1 MNKEIELI
9 IKKNYIISKQVDLV
23 NIANYVGR
31 KKITYKIQGSKGKM
45 TSEINQLVDQL
56 NDISDAISQ
65 LLLDTSKSVAN
76 IVTMFEKSDTD
87 MSNAIDRIE

>member
-9 IKKNYIISKQVDLV
+9 IKKNYIISKQIELM
-23 NIANYVGR
+23 NISNCVSR
-31 KKITYKIQGSKGKM
+31 KKITYKLQGSKGKM
-45 TSEINQLVDQL
+45 TSEINHLVDQL

-65 LLLDTSKSVAN
+65 LLLDTSKSVSN

-87 MSNAIDRIE
+87 MSKAIDRIE

>member
-31 KKITYKIQGSKGKM
+31 KKITYKLQGSKGKM

>member
-31 KKITYKIQGSKGKM
+31 KKITYKLQGSKGKM

-87 MSNAIDRIE
+87 MTNAIDRIE

>member
-31 KKITYKIQGSKGKM
+31 KKITYKLQGSKGKM

-56 NDISDAISQ
+56 NDISDAVSQ

>member
-1 MNKEIELI
+1 MNKEIDLI
-9 IKKNYIISKQVDLV
+9 IKKNYIISKQVVLV

-31 KKITYKIQGSKGKM
+31 KKITYKLQGSKGKM

>member
-1 MNKEIELI
+1 M
-9 IKKNYIISKQVDLV
+9 

-31 KKITYKIQGSKGKM
+31 KKITYKLQGSKGKM

>member
-9 IKKNYIISKQVDLV
+9 IKKNYIVSKQVDLV

-31 KKITYKIQGSKGKM
+31 KKITYKLQGSKGKM

>member
-23 NIANYVGR
+23 NIANYVNR
-31 KKITYKIQGSKGKM
+31 KKITYKLQGSKGKM

>member
-1 MNKEIELI
+1 MSKEIELI

-31 KKITYKIQGSKGKM
+31 KKITYKLQGSKGKM

>member
-31 KKITYKIQGSKGKM
+31 KKSLISFKGQRVK
-45 TSEINQLVDQL
+45 
-56 NDISDAISQ
+56 
-65 LLLDTSKSVAN
+65 
-76 IVTMFEKSDTD
+76 
-87 MSNAIDRIE
+87 

>member
-31 KKITYKIQGSKGKM
+31 KKITYKLQGSKGKM

-87 MSNAIDRIE
+87 MSTAIDRIE